1 MPLTISSPILHVT
14 NRLHTAP
21 PFPRLRH
28 PRPPGLA
35 IGTLN
40 IQDGRGFGLSQA
52 IWAVE
57 RGGVDMMLLR

>member
-1 MPLTISSPILHVT
+1 MPLTYSRPILHGAGL
-14 NRLHTAP
+14 LHTVQP
-21 PFPRLRH
+21 PPRRRS
-28 PRPPGLA
+28 PRPPGFA